1 MTSNILIDL
10 LPVSVQIDG
19 KDYQINSD
27 FRTGILFELLIQD
40 KNVND
45 IDKISN
51 MLELYYPIIPDNIE
65 EAIDQ
70 ALLFYRCGATQNQDR
85 DNKNQKIPPRI
96 YDFDFDANLIY
107 SAFLSQYGMD
117 LQDIE
122 YLHWWKF
129 IALFGGLSEQAEIV
143 KVMGYRATDLSKIKN
158 KNERNRIARLK
169 AIYSLPDLL
178 SREEK
183 IARAGAIF
191 GGGIK

>member
-1 MTSNILIDL
+1 
-10 LPVSVQIDG
+10 
-19 KDYQINSD
+19 
-27 FRTGILFELLIQD
+27 
-40 KNVND
+40 
-45 IDKISN
+45 
-51 MLELYYPIIPDNIE
+51 
-65 EAIDQ
+65 
-70 ALLFYRCGATQNQDR
+70 
-85 DNKNQKIPPRI
+85 
-96 YDFDFDANLIY
+96 
-107 SAFLSQYGMD
+107 MD
-117 LQDIE
+117 LQDTE